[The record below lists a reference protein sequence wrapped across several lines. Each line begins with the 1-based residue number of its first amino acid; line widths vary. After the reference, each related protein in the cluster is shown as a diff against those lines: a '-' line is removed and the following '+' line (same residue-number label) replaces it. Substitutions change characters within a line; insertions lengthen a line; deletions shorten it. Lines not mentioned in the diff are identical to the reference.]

1 MKVYVIAF
9 TKKGTILAEKICQRL
24 EKAMC
29 FSMKVSQDDI
39 EIVTSLEKWTQ
50 RAFVEAEGIVF
61 VGACGIAVRA
71 IAPYLKDKYQ
81 DPAVVVTDE
90 KGQFAISLLSGHI
103 GYGNALTKK
112 VAEITNGTPVITTAT
127 DINGVFAVDVWV
139 KENGFLYLKQE
150 KAKKVM
156 KEISATL
163 LEGKTVGFDS
173 MFYYNKLPKGLV
185 ATRDCEIGISVSIY
199 KQSKKFQQ
207 TLALIVP
214 VVHIGIGCKKDTS
227 FEEIEQ
233 SVFSVLEAE
242 NIAIEAIAAVATI
255 NLKQNEKGLLTF
267 CQSYQKHLNI
277 FSAEELSNVKGDFT
291 ASEFV
296 LEKTGVDNVC
306 ERAALCSAQN
316 GKIIVSKK
324 VKNGVTVALAMKTIL
339 LSFS

>member
-112 VAEITNGTPVITTAT
+112 VAEITNGTPV
-127 DINGVFAVDVWV
+127 
-139 KENGFLYLKQE
+139 K
-150 KAKKVM
+150 
-156 KEISATL
+156 
-163 LEGKTVGFDS
+163 
-173 MFYYNKLPKGLV
+173 
-185 ATRDCEIGISVSIY
+185 IGR
-199 KQSKKFQQ
+199 
-207 TLALIVP
+207 
-214 VVHIGIGCKKDTS
+214 
-227 FEEIEQ
+227 
-233 SVFSVLEAE
+233 
-242 NIAIEAIAAVATI
+242 
-255 NLKQNEKGLLTF
+255 
-267 CQSYQKHLNI
+267 
-277 FSAEELSNVKGDFT
+277 
-291 ASEFV
+291 AS
-296 LEKTGVDNVC
+296 C
-306 ERAALCSAQN
+306 RER
-316 GKIIVSKK
+316 V
-324 VKNGVTVALAMKTIL
+324 
-339 LSFS
+339 